1 MNNPSNPS
9 IYSSLTM
16 HFFTFIFLIFIYLQM
31 AAQKVHAQSTSS
43 LSTEDFKWPSQFV
56 RNGPANLRVIVQ
68 GSGPTVVILPS
79 LGRDSG
85 DDFNYFSSALVQ
97 AGYLVLRPQARGMLG
112 STGPMEN
119 VTMDDL
125 VEDVAQAIDVLG
137 GGKAI
142 VIGHA
147 YGAFVTRVLA
157 AKYPEK
163 VPAVIT
169 AAAQAMNVPANISA
183 LPAIAANL
191 SAPIPERLAAL
202 SVGFFAPNH
211 DPHIW
216 LDGWWPEALV
226 MQTAAVKEF
235 GSLNPYWAGGNTT
248 QVLEILAEYD
258 PFHSKDQ
265 WNQSTDLYPDR
276 VVSVVI
282 DDASHALF
290 PEQGEK
296 VVEIVLPWLKAQS
309 SKLG

>member
-1 MNNPSNPS
+1 
-9 IYSSLTM
+9 M
-16 HFFTFIFLIFIYLQM
+16 HIPTFIFLASIYFEM
-31 AAQKVHAQSTSS
+31 AAQNVLAQS
-43 LSTEDFKWPSQFV
+43 LPTEDFRRPSQFV
-56 RNGPANLRVIVQ
+56 RNGGANLRVIAQ

-85 DDFNYFSSALVQ
+85 DDFNYFSSHLVH
-97 AGYLVLRPQARGMLG
+97 AGYLVLRPQPRGIFG

-125 VEDVAQAIDVLG
+125 VEDVVQAIDSLG

-169 AAAQAMNVPANISA
+169 AAAQAMNVPVNISA

-191 SAPIPERLAAL
+191 SAPIEKRLVAL
-202 SVGFFAPNH
+202 QTGFFAPNH

-216 LDGWWPEALV
+216 LDGWWPEALA

-248 QVLEILAEYD
+248 QVLEILAEFD

-265 WNQSTDLYPDR
+265 WNQSTELYPDR

-282 DDASHALF
+282 EDASHALF
-290 PEQGEK
+290 LEQGDK
-296 VVEIVLPWLKAQS
+296 VVEAVLPWLKSQS